1 MKNRLLCLLLAAIM
15 VLSLVFTACSDEK
28 TDDEIR
34 KENVCAGDTAYTLT
48 LWIPT
53 NGDTESEAFQKRLEA
68 VEEEINTLIA
78 TKNTKVEIVAVND
91 ADYDNALTQ
100 KFNTI
105 KGSQLSKPVEIG
117 KTYVNDAEKYPPDS
131 EDYFYKLKYP
141 EVLENQIDI
150 CLIRDYA
157 TYSKLANDGM
167 LYSLNAYVTSESA
180 SYPRFKKLIRNEV
193 ITPLV
198 INKNLYGIPNNRAY
212 VEDSYQ
218 YILINKALVEASEY
232 TFDADAITSVLDC
245 EELINKIGELGAT
258 GVVPFVGTEKDA
270 PGVLYWADDQSL
282 VTSTTGTVAPGSVFD
297 NEAYMAYTTLY
308 KALQDKSY
316 VKDTLGEGEKAGVM
330 IYNGTK
336 AGAEAY
342 ANDYY
347 LVKTGNPVM
356 TEEDVYGSMFAIS
369 EYSINYDRAMSFLYL
384 LYTNTEIR
392 TLLQYGIK
400 DTDYVLDY
408 SENEDDPKIKLI
420 KNEQGEVV
428 YNMNNDYT
436 GNGYMTYRED
446 GTVIDDW
453 DYIKSVN
460 YDATVSSYLHFLSNY
475 NKSASATQKAK
486 VDALVAGLKT
496 LNAEIFAEISA
507 MNSVEFE
514 AFKTSYE
521 ASKGFDV
528 IATDKKLA
536 DGFEEY
542 NTLKPEEQNKA
553 DKIEANKLLIEEYK
567 SDDEKADEVKAL
579 EDENKALQEEL
590 DKIAAYDKLLS
601 DKAIYSENATVYK
614 LLSAEDYKNAL
625 SEFAALNNSYNK

>member
-53 NGDTESEAFQKRLEA
+53 NGDTESDAFKKRLEA

-91 ADYDNALTQ
+91 ADYDNALNQ
-100 KFNTI
+100 KFNSI
-105 KGSQLSKPVEIG
+105 KNSQLTKPVEIG

-167 LYSLNAYVTSESA
+167 LYSLNPYVTSESA

-198 INKNLYGIPNNRAY
+198 INKNLYGVPNNRAY
-212 VEDSYQ
+212 VEDEYQ
-218 YILINKALVEASEY
+218 YVLINKALAGES
-232 TFDADAITSVLDC
+232 FDIDSITSILDC
-245 EELINKIGELGAT
+245 EELINQIGELGAS

-270 PGVLYWADDQSL
+270 PGVFYWADEQSI
-282 VTSTTGTVAPGSVFD
+282 VTSTNTTVEPGSIFD
-297 NEAYMAYTTLY
+297 NEAYMAYTSLY
-308 KALQDKSY
+308 KALQDKNY
-316 VKDTLGEGEKAGVM
+316 VKETLAAGEKAGVM

-369 EYSINYDRAMSFLYL
+369 DYSINYDRAMSFLYL
-384 LYTNTEIR
+384 LYTNKEIR

-420 KNEQGEVV
+420 KNEQGEIV

-446 GTVIDDW
+446 GTVLDDW

-460 YDATVSSYLHFLSNY
+460 YDATVSNYLHFLSNY

-486 VDALVAGLKT
+486 IDALVASLKT

-507 MNSVEFE
+507 MNGAEFE
-514 AFKTSYE
+514 AFKAAYE

-536 DGFEEY
+536 DGLEEY
-542 NTLKPEEQNKA
+542 NSLKPEEQNKL

-567 SDDEKADEVKAL
+567 NDSEKADELKEL
-579 EDENKALQEEL
+579 QDENKALQEDL
-590 DKIAAYDKLLS
+590 DKIAAYDKLLE

-614 LLSAEDYKNAL
+614 LLSAEAYKNAI
-625 SEFAALNNSYNK
+625 SEFATLNNTYNK